1 MFEAAESR
9 EIDVNADTAWELLA
23 DWSDT
28 RWLPGPPETEVVRS
42 GDQVTRRL
50 LIPGA
55 EPIEETLLA
64 TDPAT
69 MTLHYRIAASEKF
82 PLKDYSG
89 TVVVRATDEGCR
101 VDWQCRFDQGDMSD
115 EQADA
120 IASRNLN
127 VLLDSLASFLENR

>member
-9 EIDVNADTAWELLA
+9 EIAVNADTVWELLA
-23 DWSDT
+23 DWSAT
-28 RWLPGPPETEVVRS
+28 RWLPGAPEAELVRS
-42 GDQVTRRL
+42 GDRITRRL
-50 LIPGA
+50 PIPGA
-55 EPIEETLLA
+55 DPIEETLLA

-89 TVVVRATDEGCR
+89 TAIVRAADGGCR
-101 VDWQCRFDQGDMSD
+101 VEWQCRFDQGEMSD
-115 EQADA
+115 EKANA

-127 VLLDSLASFLENR
+127 VLLDCLASYLEHR